1 MSRTKLIL
9 LGTGTPGLAPNTAQ
23 SSSVV
28 IVDETPYVVD
38 CGSGM
43 LQRMAQA
50 RVNHPVALAAQKLT
64 KLFITHLHPD
74 HTLGLPDFIIAEWV
88 KLRRDTVHIYGPAGI
103 AKMAHGVLDLY
114 ELGIAEHQFRGPAE
128 FAPIDLDVTEYTD
141 GIIYQD
147 DLVEVEAFR
156 VDHGQLETYALKFVT
171 PDKTI
176 VFSADTCPVPIM
188 VEKAKD
194 CDILVHEVFYEAGM
208 ETVPEMWRAY
218 MHRTHTSG
226 RALGRIAKE
235 AHPGLL
241 VTNHH
246 ILYGGNQ
253 PEDLIAEIR
262 SGGFEGEVVFGQDLA
277 EFE

>member
-9 LGTGTPGLAPNTAQ
+9 LGTGTPGLVPDTAQ

-28 IVDETPYVVD
+28 IVDDTPYIVD

-50 RVNHPVALAAQKLT
+50 RVKHPTALAHTNLT
-64 KLFITHLHPD
+64 RLFITHLHPD
-74 HTLGLPDFIIAEWV
+74 HTLALPDFIIAEWV
-88 KLRRDTVHIYGPAGI
+88 RQRRDTVNIFGPAGI

-114 ELGIAEHQFRGPAE
+114 ELGIAEHQLRGPVE
-128 FAPIDLDVTEYTD
+128 FAPIDLNVTEYTD
-141 GIIYQD
+141 GIIYKD
-147 DLVEVEAFR
+147 ELVEIEAFR

-188 VEKAKD
+188 VEKAKG
-194 CDILVHEVFYEAGM
+194 CDILVHEVFYQAGM
-208 ETVPEMWRAY
+208 KDMPDRWRAY
-218 MHRTHTSG
+218 MHRTHTS
-226 RALGRIAKE
+226 APELGRIAKE
-235 AHPGLL
+235 IEPGLL

-246 ILYGGNQ
+246 IMYGSSN
-253 PEDLIAEIR
+253 PEDVITEIR
-262 SGGFEGEVVFGQDLA
+262 SGGYEGELVFGRDLA